1 LGPITIG
8 RGARVGANAVILKD
22 VPEGATMVGVAARP
36 AARTAPGLKKSG
48 GFAAYGT
55 PSPNVSDPMSRSV
68 EGLLDELGRLRTRIE
83 QLESDS
89 SDEQNQ
95 SVSGEEAADG
105 KNDVIPPNC

>member
-1 LGPITIG
+1 
-8 RGARVGANAVILKD
+8 
-22 VPEGATMVGVAARP
+22 VAARP

-55 PSPNVSDPMSRSV
+55 PSPNVPDPMSRSV